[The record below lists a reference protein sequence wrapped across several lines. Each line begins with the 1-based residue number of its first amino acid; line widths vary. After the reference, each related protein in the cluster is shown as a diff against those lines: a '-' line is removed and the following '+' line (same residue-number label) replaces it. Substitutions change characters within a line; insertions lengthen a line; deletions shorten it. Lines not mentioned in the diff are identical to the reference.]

1 MRKIALFVAAV
12 TMFVLIGIATWI
24 HVGTPTPTS
33 AIAGPIGNAPVRNS
47 MCDLAPLGP
56 SVPGA
61 RQQLRPAATHRDS
74 KRHAMSHCN

>member
-33 AIAGPIGNAPVRNS
+33 AIAGQIGNAPVMTTGAKGLPNS
-47 MCDLAPLGP
+47 LYDDYDI
-56 SVPGA
+56 VV
-61 RQQLRPAATHRDS
+61 H
-74 KRHAMSHCN
+74 